1 MSNRTQ
7 PRSFDS
13 LSLPGIIDRRCSI
26 HKSSATQNRKPMH
39 FSHYHY
45 HSHLLMPR
53 KDRESENALG
63 PAPYRPPFRCILLT
77 WSFMLSMRLNTRP
90 HSSPS
95 EPRHS
100 HLIPGLCF
108 ASWRARSFL
117 LEKPPPLE
125 ALPLRLLESVSAQA
139 SDCGQPS
146 TRQKRC
152 LECRLKCLRRSQ
164 PRVKR
169 AREVQPGYAH
179 RHVCEPDV
187 PGCGTGTP

>member
-1 MSNRTQ
+1 
-7 PRSFDS
+7 
-13 LSLPGIIDRRCSI
+13 
-26 HKSSATQNRKPMH
+26 
-39 FSHYHY
+39 
-45 HSHLLMPR
+45 
-53 KDRESENALG
+53 
-63 PAPYRPPFRCILLT
+63 
-77 WSFMLSMRLNTRP
+77 MLSIRLNTRP

-117 LEKPPPLE
+117 LEKPPPPE
-125 ALPLRLLESVSAQA
+125 VLPLRLLESASAHA

-164 PRVKR
+164 TRVKR
-169 AREVQPGYAH
+169 ARGGQSGYVH
-179 RHVCEPDV
+179 RYVCEPDILSRE
-187 PGCGTGTP
+187 TRTP